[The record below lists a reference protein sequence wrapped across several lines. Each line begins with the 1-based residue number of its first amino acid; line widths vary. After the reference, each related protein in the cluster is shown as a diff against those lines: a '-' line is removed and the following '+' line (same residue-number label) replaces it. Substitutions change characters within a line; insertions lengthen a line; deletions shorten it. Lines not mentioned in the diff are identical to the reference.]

1 MRKIL
6 ALTLVVLLVMQSVQ
20 ALNNTPDGVTITK
33 QVTKA
38 EISTVAIASAHP
50 LATDAGLKILKQ
62 GGNAFD
68 AAITVSAVLA
78 VVEPYSSGIG
88 GGGFWLLHTAADNK
102 SVMLDGR
109 ETAPG
114 NATADMY
121 LDKQGAVVPRLSIDG
136 ALAAGIPGEP
146 AALVWLAEHY
156 GKLPLSTT
164 LQPAIDAAING
175 FPVDAYY
182 LRMLGFRLDAVKKS
196 PVAANI
202 FLSDS
207 ELPKLGTLIKQ
218 PDLAHTLELIAKH
231 GRAGFYQGEIAEK
244 LVKGVQQAGGIWTKQ
259 DLKNYRIKL
268 REPIVSHYKGMT
280 VTSAALPSSGGVV
293 LSEIFNILSGYSMQS
308 LDKTTQMHL
317 ITEAMRRA
325 YRDRAEYMGDSDFVE
340 VPVRQLTSLDY
351 ANKLRSSISKIKA
364 TRSEDLPPTWKD
376 QSLGTDTTHFSIL
389 DQEGNRVA
397 ATLSINYPFG
407 SGFMPEGTG
416 VLLNDEMDDFSA
428 KPGTPNVYG
437 LVGAKAN
444 AIEPNKRMLSS
455 MSPTFLETKN
465 RLAIIGTPGGSRIIT
480 MVLLGSLAFHEGK
493 TAEEIVNLPRFH
505 HQYLPDHIQYEAASL
520 DAETIEAL
528 EKRGHEMS
536 ENSGTWGNMQIV
548 IKDKNSGI
556 LSAASD
562 NRGVGK
568 AETGSIELMER
579 KEERKGESNERNIED
594 NKKGNKPQ

>member
-1 MRKIL
+1 MRKVL
-6 ALTLVVLLVMQSVQ
+6 ALILVVLLIMQSAQ
-20 ALNNTPDGVTITK
+20 ALKNTPDEAVITK
-33 QVTKA
+33 EVTKS
-38 EISTVAIASAHP
+38 ETSTAAIASAHP
-50 LATDAGLKILKQ
+50 LATDAGLKILQQ

-88 GGGFWLLHTAADNK
+88 GGGFWLLHSATDNK
-102 SVMLDGR
+102 SIMLDGR

-114 NATADMY
+114 KATADMY

-146 AALVWLAEHY
+146 AALAWLAEHY

-164 LQPAIDAAING
+164 LQPAIDAAKKG
-175 FPVDAYY
+175 FSVDAYY

-196 PVAANI
+196 PAAANV
-202 FLSDS
+202 FLSDFD
-207 ELPKLGTLIKQ
+207 LPKLGTLIKQ

-231 GRAGFYQGEIAEK
+231 GRAGFYQGEIAAK

-259 DLKNYRIKL
+259 DLKNYRVKL
-268 REPIVSHYKGMT
+268 REPVISQYKGMT
-280 VTSAALPSSGGVV
+280 ITSAALPSSGGVV
-293 LSEIFNILSGYSMQS
+293 LSEMFNILSGYSLPS

-317 ITEAMRRA
+317 ITEAMRRG
-325 YRDRAEYMGDSDFVE
+325 YRDRAEYMGDSDFVD
-340 VPVRQLTSLDY
+340 VPVKRLTSFDH
-351 ANKLRSSISKIKA
+351 ANKLRLSINKDKA
-364 TRSEDLPPTWKD
+364 TRNEDLPPTWKD
-376 QSLGTDTTHFSIL
+376 QSLGTDTTHFSII
-389 DQEGNRVA
+389 DQQGNRVA

-407 SGFMPEGTG
+407 SGFIPEGTG

-455 MSPTFLETKN
+455 MSPTFLETEN

-480 MVLLGSLAFHEGK
+480 MVLLGSLAFHEGR
-493 TAEEIVNLPRFH
+493 TADEIVNLPRFH
-505 HQYLPDHIQYEAASL
+505 HQYLPDHIQYEVGSL
-520 DAETIEAL
+520 DVRTIESL

-536 ENSGTWGNMQIV
+536 ENSGTWGNMHIV
-548 IKDKNSGI
+548 IKDKNSGA
-556 LSAASD
+556 LDAASD
-562 NRGVGK
+562 SRGIGK
-568 AETGSIELMER
+568 AKTVSFTPFAS
-579 KEERKGESNERNIED
+579 GESEKGSTED
-594 NKKGNKPQ
+594 NKKGNKPK